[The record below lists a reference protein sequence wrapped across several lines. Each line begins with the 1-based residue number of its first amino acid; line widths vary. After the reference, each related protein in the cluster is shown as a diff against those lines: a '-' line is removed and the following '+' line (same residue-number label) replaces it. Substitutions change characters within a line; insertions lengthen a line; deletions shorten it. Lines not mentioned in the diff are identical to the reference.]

1 MSPTKRLAVERIEA
15 ASRSIDPVFL
25 HTPQF
30 SSEPLSDQTGA
41 RVVLKIET
49 VNPIRSFKGR
59 GADLFVSTVQKST
72 QIVTASAGNFGQA
85 IAYAARKR
93 GVKALIF
100 AAESANPYKIER
112 MRALGAEVRLAGAD
126 FDAAK
131 AAAHQYAEQH
141 GGMFVEDGRE
151 VAISEGQGTI
161 AVELC
166 RWPEQ
171 IDAVVCPLGNGALLA
186 GIGTVIRARAK
197 GTRVI
202 GVCAAGAPAM
212 ERSWKSKKIQTTPR
226 AETVADGIG
235 VRVPIPE
242 ALEDLEPL
250 VDDIVLVE
258 DRAMIEAV
266 GLIFRHHGLVTEPA
280 GVAGIAAILSDSAR
294 FRGTTV
300 ATPICGGNID
310 PQRMREWLS

>member
-1 MSPTKRLAVERIEA
+1 MSPTPRLAVERIEA

-25 HTPQF
+25 NSPQF
-30 SSEPLSDQTGA
+30 LSEPLSDQSRA
-41 RVVLKIET
+41 RVVLKVET

-59 GADLFVSTVQKST
+59 GADLFVSTVKKSA
-72 QIVTASAGNFGQA
+72 QLVTASAGNFGQA

-100 AAESANPYKIER
+100 AAERANPYKIER
-112 MRALGAEVRLAGAD
+112 MRALGADVRLAGND

-131 AAAHQYAEQH
+131 AAAHAYAEEH

-151 VAISEGQGTI
+151 AAISEGQGTI
-161 AVELC
+161 AVELG
-166 RWPEQ
+166 RWPEK
-171 IDAVVCPLGNGALLA
+171 IDYVVCPLGNGALLA
-186 GIGTVIRARAK
+186 GIGTVIKARSN

-202 GVCAAGAPAM
+202 GVCATGAPAM
-212 ERSWKSKKIQTTPR
+212 ERSWKNKKIETT
-226 AETVADGIG
+226 ASVDTVADGIG

-242 ALEDLEPL
+242 ALEDLASL
-250 VDDIVLVE
+250 LDDIVLVE

-266 GLIFRHHGLVTEPA
+266 RFAFRHHGLVTEPA
-280 GVAGIAAILSDSAR
+280 GVAGIAAILSEGER
-294 FRGTTV
+294 FRGATV

-310 PQRMREWLS
+310 PQRMKDWLS